1 MDGLS
6 EYFSLPDESPR
17 TVRIYLEFL
26 KTGRLHHPDSDEDE
40 TTDRKLSFSRIVR
53 IFKFAGDF
61 GIVTLRNA
69 ALNSF
74 FLRIYENPDRLPYQY
89 ISSIYKATSPD
100 SSLRHLAVD
109 VIVNIGTKTDVQE
122 WMDELPKQ
130 FLMDCLTSASEDD
143 TVAFPGGLSEDDIVE
158 WLEHMKN
165 AMCET
170 FHVHDY
176 RSGNQR
182 QVFPLEFPEHK
193 MSYRAKKKENIKEE
207 AADDEA
213 QAQSVNAEYQK
224 IFDEESAARMKYLM
238 EPLPAKDRH

>member
-26 KTGRLHHPDSDEDE
+26 KTGCLRYPESDEDE

-53 IFKFAGDF
+53 VFKFAGDF

-74 FLRIYENPDRLPYQY
+74 FLRIYENPGRLPYQY

-109 VIVNIGTKTDVQE
+109 VIVNIGTKTDIQN
-122 WMDELPKQ
+122 WMEDLPKE
-130 FLMDCLTSASEDD
+130 FLKDCLISASEDD
-143 TVAFPGGLSEDDIVE
+143 IVAFPGGLSEDDI
-158 WLEHMKN
+158 
-165 AMCET
+165 
-170 FHVHDY
+170 
-176 RSGNQR
+176 
-182 QVFPLEFPEHK
+182 
-193 MSYRAKKKENIKEE
+193 I
-207 AADDEA
+207 
-213 QAQSVNAEYQK
+213 
-224 IFDEESAARMKYLM
+224 
-238 EPLPAKDRH
+238 